1 MPTAAPY
8 STTKTARRDRA
19 PATSRTKAHAPAPA
33 STDTPDK
40 IAKPAA
46 KARAPGKTKALG
58 NYMDLAPNTPA
69 TSREPAASPS
79 SGSPAV
85 PRKRKPKASVDERP
99 VAPPAPS
106 THAGHGH
113 GATAHRKRPAPA
125 SNNDDASAS
134 DDESSSD
141 SGAHQPARS
150 RQPEAATSDN
160 HAVPRKRKPMASSSS
175 DEGDSDDDHAAPL
188 LQNPTKSACA
198 RPARAATDA
207 GSDFASDS
215 GSDADFDAVPP
226 PQKSRA
232 SAKARPNQHVISL
245 DPSSEE
251 EEEEAQED
259 HSRDDLRRQHRSR
272 QPVLR
277 KTAAPG
283 DHDGVGFPDNDHL
296 AQFYQGIDPKLIYVK
311 VEYDDRKDASEKYKL
326 IWDKCNTCWCVS
338 SRCMQFLPCFFYCR
352 RVFGDRSRLISCV
365 RSGLVFFFFPPG
377 QSLRSCWLRTRPS

>member
-19 PATSRTKAHAPAPA
+19 PATSRTKAPAPAPA

-40 IAKPAA
+40 IANKPAA
-46 KARAPGKTKALG
+46 KARAPPKTKALP
-58 NYMDLAPNTPA
+58 NYMDLALNTPA

-99 VAPPAPS
+99 VAPPAPPS
-106 THAGHGH
+106 THVAHGH
-113 GATAHRKRPAPA
+113 GATVQHRKRPAPA

-150 RQPEAATSDN
+150 RQPAAATSDN
-160 HAVPRKRKPMASSSS
+160 HAVPRKRKPMASSS
-175 DEGDSDDDHAAPL
+175 DDGDSDDDHGAPL
-188 LQNPTKSACA
+188 LQNPA
-198 RPARAATDA
+198 RPARPATDA

-215 GSDADFDAVPP
+215 DSDADSDAVPP

-232 SAKARPNQHVISL
+232 PAKARPNQHVISV
-245 DPSSEE
+245 DPSSED

-283 DHDGVGFPDNDHL
+283 NHDGVGFPDDDHL

-352 RVFGDRSRLISCV
+352 RVFGEYRSFSSHFVCALRLA
-365 RSGLVFFFFPPG
+365 FFFSSPQG
-377 QSLRSCWLRTRPS
+377 NLSVLVG